1 MTTTIT
7 VEGYCL
13 IGAAVVVYEAA
24 SRAWR
29 RTPTLGDAVA
39 LVTRSRVGRCVVL
52 GSWLW
57 LGWHLFVRGD
67 WR

>member
-1 MTTTIT
+1 MTPTIT
-7 VEGYCL
+7 IAGYCL
-13 IGAAVVVYEAA
+13 IGAVIAGYEAA

-39 LVTRSRVGRCVVL
+39 LVTRSRVGRWIVL
-52 GSWLW
+52 GGWLW